1 MDIVG
6 KPYHVLAKFA
16 AMNKKIKTEFSGSS
30 PTEIF
35 IGRYGYPKVFAGI
48 LSPQEHG
55 NTSYMG
61 RPEEWFSKNAQ
72 ILDILNYR
80 SRMIYSRFS
89 SSIKYSSENEKLKK
103 LMQEVA
109 MTSSPVSM
117 EFKLRKK
124 PYVNFTLDT
133 HASIIGNPANLL
145 SARFEENPKIDKKV
159 DYLVSDTDAKS
170 IQASEELYKAKIP
183 VSDIIKLLSAG
194 LLGLRKNRKLVPTRW
209 AITATDSNLSELLLD
224 NVRYHPLL
232 QEFRLFHSEYLGNH
246 YEILLIP
253 SEFSFEVIEAKF
265 PGSIWNQ
272 KSNEVYTAMDSE
284 GFNGRKEYA
293 ENVVGGYY
301 VARLAAAEYLNAIK
315 RQASVIVWRECRPE
329 YWAPC
334 GVGVLRE
341 TCRNAFKNSFEK
353 FDNLDE
359 SLDKMQERLKL
370 NIGTFIKKSVIIK
383 EYKAQRKLREFFK

>member
-6 KPYHVLAKFA
+6 KLYHVLAKFA

-124 PYVNFTLDT
+124 ELINKFLVWRKGSGNQDLIQNGINGLLVPNADPEKLADKVAFVLDNSEST
-133 HASIIGNPANLL
+133 RELGSR
-145 SARFEENPKIDKKV
+145 ARKTIEEGYTIAIVADR
-159 DYLVSDTDAKS
+159 YM
-170 IQASEELYKAKIP
+170 ELYQ
-183 VSDIIKLLSAG
+183 KLIEG
-194 LLGLRKNRKLVPTRW
+194 
-209 AITATDSNLSELLLD
+209 
-224 NVRYHPLL
+224 
-232 QEFRLFHSEYLGNH
+232 
-246 YEILLIP
+246 EI
-253 SEFSFEVIEAKF
+253 
-265 PGSIWNQ
+265 
-272 KSNEVYTAMDSE
+272 
-284 GFNGRKEYA
+284 
-293 ENVVGGYY
+293 
-301 VARLAAAEYLNAIK
+301 
-315 RQASVIVWRECRPE
+315 
-329 YWAPC
+329 
-334 GVGVLRE
+334 
-341 TCRNAFKNSFEK
+341 
-353 FDNLDE
+353 
-359 SLDKMQERLKL
+359 
-370 NIGTFIKKSVIIK
+370 
-383 EYKAQRKLREFFK
+383 